1 MQELWGKFCEKL
13 GTFLERARSPKG
25 SVSVNYKV
33 NYWLITRFGRAGRR
47 CGYGMVPEVYG
58 VARLQ
63 RLGLTIR
70 AVSYTHLDVYKRQS
84 IMRLPGDDKRTGSV
98 GERLTM
104 GPGRSFLLVDPEFG
118 SGSA

>member
-70 AVSYTHLDVYKRQS
+70 ACPQGGYN
-84 IMRLPGDDKRTGSV
+84 LPREMFLGMCVNQIEAHNTPKNRRGGCV
-98 GERLTM
+98 GY
-104 GPGRSFLLVDPEFG
+104 
-118 SGSA
+118 